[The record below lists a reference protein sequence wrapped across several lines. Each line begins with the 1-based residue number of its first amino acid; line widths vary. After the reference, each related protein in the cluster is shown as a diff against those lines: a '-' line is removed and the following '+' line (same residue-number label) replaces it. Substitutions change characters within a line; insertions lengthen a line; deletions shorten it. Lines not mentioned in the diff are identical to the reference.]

1 MADDYF
7 YRYRSLSGESL
18 EWVRRSILHS
28 QHHFSAPFSF
38 NDPFDCRPNFALNG
52 TKDQIVKYYEAI
64 LSRRCPEMSRQER
77 RIDARRRVSDPEFD
91 PRNPANFAKFRSM
104 YHEQV
109 TARVG
114 VLCISEVPD
123 DLLMW
128 AHYADSHKGI
138 CLALNRSNPFFAT
151 AHPVKYQKLRPEVN
165 PLVDSHEEML
175 DRSMFTKSDHWSY
188 EKEWR
193 ILQYKSGAA
202 TYTLPTEALA
212 GIVLGAQIDSA
223 HERQIFEWAS
233 ASPSKPW
240 VRRASL
246 SSTQFSLSIA

>member
-1 MADDYF
+1 MAEDYF
-7 YRYRSLSGESL
+7 YRYRSLAGESQ

-28 QHHFSAPFSF
+28 QHYFSSPFSF
-38 NDPFDCRPNFALNG
+38 NDPFDCRPNFTLNG
-52 TKDQIVKYYEAI
+52 TKDQLVKYYEGVLA
-64 LSRRCPEMSRQER
+64 RCCPEMSRQER
-77 RIDARRRVSDPEFD
+77 RADARRRVSDPESD
-91 PRNPANFAKFRSM
+91 PTSTANFAKFRAM

-109 TARVG
+109 TVKVG

-128 AHYADSHKGI
+128 AHYADSHRGI
-138 CLALNRSNPFFAT
+138 CLSLNRNDPFFAI
-151 AHPVKYQKLRPEVN
+151 AHPVNYQKLRPEVN
-165 PLVDSHEEML
+165 PLFDTHEEML

-212 GIVLGAQIDSA
+212 GIVLGAQIDPA
-223 HERQIFEWAS
+223 HEQLIVEWAL

-240 VRRASL
+240 VRKASL
-246 SSTQFSLSIA
+246 SNTQFSLSIA